1 MVLLEGT
8 LKTYDWGS
16 KSAIAEL
23 RGVTP
28 SGRPEAELW
37 FQAEEKLPWLVKIL
51 AIQKPLSVQLHPNA
65 EQAVRGFEAE
75 ESKGI
80 RLDDPKR
87 SYRDKKAKSELVCAV
102 TPFKAFCGLRE
113 INEAIEAASQFN
125 LPEEIYAPLLSNRSE
140 SWKEVIERILSG
152 NWNQCILDLEKRCS
166 EKIGNSWDTTAEEIL
181 KICEFHRDDESILLL
196 PFMNYYE
203 LNAGDALHVKPGM
216 VHVYLEGMAVEVM
229 EYGDNVIRA
238 GLTKKHV
245 DKSEFLS
252 LLDTKAK
259 LPPVQTP
266 SEKDYLYSGPTEKLT
281 VRRIENATVE
291 IRDSTGTDLILSTDG
306 LTTVKFDEEV
316 NLRQGEALLIDEEN
330 ESYTVNTSG
339 VLFLVREEA

>member
-102 TPFKAFCGLRE
+102 T
-113 INEAIEAASQFN
+113 
-125 LPEEIYAPLLSNRSE
+125 
-140 SWKEVIERILSG
+140 
-152 NWNQCILDLEKRCS
+152 
-166 EKIGNSWDTTAEEIL
+166 
-181 KICEFHRDDESILLL
+181 
-196 PFMNYYE
+196 
-203 LNAGDALHVKPGM
+203 
-216 VHVYLEGMAVEVM
+216 
-229 EYGDNVIRA
+229 
-238 GLTKKHV
+238 
-245 DKSEFLS
+245 LS
-252 LLDTKAK
+252 L
-259 LPPVQTP
+259 
-266 SEKDYLYSGPTEKLT
+266 
-281 VRRIENATVE
+281 IH
-291 IRDSTGTDLILSTDG
+291 I
-306 LTTVKFDEEV
+306 
-316 NLRQGEALLIDEEN
+316 
-330 ESYTVNTSG
+330 
-339 VLFLVREEA
+339 